1 MQVAQVLLGGGLV
14 ALVLYKRLLQVV
26 MVGSGAA
33 RAVTVARRGA
43 RWRLEILL
51 LRQLLVSKHF
61 SLRFLLG
68 AQEVILLH
76 RELLF

>member
-1 MQVAQVLLGGGLV
+1 M
-14 ALVLYKRLLQVV
+14 ALVLRKRLLLVV
-26 MVGSGAA
+26 LVGSGAA

-43 RWRLEILL
+43 RRRLEILL